1 MAGASTEERERL
13 LHAAEQALP
22 TFRELALKLHA
33 HPEIGLEETQ
43 AAEWISEALQAAGF
57 SVARGTADLPT
68 AFVAAWGEPSA
79 RPVIA
84 FLAEY
89 DALPDLGHAC
99 GHNLIA
105 GAAGLAA
112 VSLTKTLSPGQ
123 AQVRVIGCP
132 AEESYA
138 GKAHLV
144 ARAVFA
150 DVDAALMA
158 HGSYQHLAFKPAS
171 GRKSVVIEF
180 HGKSAHAAAAP
191 EVGVNALD
199 AMILTFSAIGLLR
212 QQLRDEAR
220 LHGIITHGGEAA
232 NIIPAYA
239 RAEFY
244 VRCSDPDYLE
254 ELERRLLACARGAAE
269 ATGARLGVSSATLT
283 MLPLRRNVTLEQR
296 YAHNLQALGEEVS
309 EAPPGQGVGSTDLG
323 NVSQV
328 VPALHAYFKVSE
340 AEVRSHTVEFQEA
353 AKSEIGLAGMVTAAK
368 ALALTALDLIEDKG
382 LLARARAEFQAGRGD
397 VS

>member
-1 MAGASTEERERL
+1 MGASEEHRRALVE
-13 LHAAEQALP
+13 AAERQVS

-33 HPEIGLEETQ
+33 HPEVGLEERQ
-43 AAEWISEALQAAGF
+43 AAEWIGQTLEAAGF
-57 SVARGTADLPT
+57 SAEWGVADLPT
-68 AFVAAWGEPSA
+68 AFVARWGEPAA

-89 DALPDLGHAC
+89 DALPELGHAC

-112 VSLTKTLSPGQ
+112 VSLASTISPAQ
-123 AQVRVIGCP
+123 ARVWVIGCP

-138 GKAHLV
+138 GKAQLV
-144 ARAVFA
+144 ERGVFSEV
-150 DVDAALMA
+150 DVALMA
-158 HGSYQHLAFKPAS
+158 HGFCYHIGARPVS
-171 GRKSVVIEF
+171 GRKSVVVEF

-199 AMILTFSAIGLLR
+199 AMILTFSGVALMR

-220 LHGIITHGGEAA
+220 VHGIITHGGDAA
-232 NIIPAYA
+232 NIIPDYT

-244 VRCSDPDYLE
+244 ARSLDPDYLA

-269 ATGARLGVSSATLT
+269 ATGARLEVSSATLT
-283 MLPLRRNVTLEQR
+283 MLPIRHSRTLEQQYETNIR
-296 YAHNLQALGEEVS
+296 WLGEEVA
-309 EAPPGQGVGSTDLG
+309 EEIPGQGAGSTDFG

-328 VPALHAYFKVSE
+328 VPAVHGYFKVSE
-340 AEVRSHTVEFQEA
+340 QEVPAHTVEFREA
-353 AKSEIGLAGMVTAAK
+353 ARSETGLAGMVTAAK
-368 ALALTALDLIEDKG
+368 ALALAALDLIEDPK
-382 LLARARAEFQAGRGD
+382 LLAAARSEFEAAGGKG
-397 VS
+397 